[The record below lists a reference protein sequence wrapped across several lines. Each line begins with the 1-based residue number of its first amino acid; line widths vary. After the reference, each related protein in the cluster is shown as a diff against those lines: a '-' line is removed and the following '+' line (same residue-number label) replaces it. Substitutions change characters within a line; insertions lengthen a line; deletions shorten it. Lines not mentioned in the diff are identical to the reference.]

1 MFFLDFFSPLT
12 FPVLQ
17 DDILV
22 YFTQNKYNMDKIVHI
37 FFNQTWKSGQFTRTT
52 CATKFCFPIKIYF
65 VVGKI
70 LGEVKGAFP

>member
-1 MFFLDFFSPLT
+1 
-12 FPVLQ
+12 
-17 DDILV
+17 
-22 YFTQNKYNMDKIVHI
+22 MDKIVHI

-70 LGEVKGAFP
+70 LGELKGAFPGKGRSMLCSRGNSQYACWYFTLF